1 MKGRALACFACLV
14 TALCASV
21 AASACRDR
29 AGARRVDFNVGYAS
43 SDALRAALAAQRVSV
58 VSRLPTLRIAR
69 IRLAPAAAAQMSR
82 LPGIRFVQRVTQRF
96 DAAEPGLQTATG
108 KNAAWEWQFTAAHE
122 DSVPDWVERAAS
134 AVTIAVVDTGADVS
148 APDIA
153 AKSPITFTPRTGTAD
168 VRDVVGHGTFV
179 AALAA
184 GSVSNGDGIAGFGGD
199 AKLMIVKA
207 GAGDGSLS
215 DVDEAAAITYAVD
228 HGARIINLSFGG
240 TTTSGTEKSAIAY
253 AAARGVLIVAAAG
266 NHYLSGDRAIYPAA
280 LLQPI
285 DSKGA
290 GGSGLAVGASTDSG
304 TRAAFSNTGTYLSL
318 AAPGDSV
325 FSAVAS
331 TSPASSF
338 PRVALPGSL
347 GGLYGYGS
355 GTSFA
360 APEVAGAAALV
371 MAANPLLS
379 AEDVAQVLKQSA
391 SGRGQWTPDLGYGV
405 LDVDSAV
412 QVARGAPPQVAPTGL
427 KLVARIAHHRVTLA
441 ASLSSVA
448 PGISIAGR
456 SVVFDRYN
464 ATRKIWK
471 PVKTVPTRADGRA
484 VLTLSQPTMSIKLRA
499 RWNGA
504 SDLAPAASKA
514 VTVKGR

>member
-1 MKGRALACFACLV
+1 
-14 TALCASV
+14 
-21 AASACRDR
+21 
-29 AGARRVDFNVGYAS
+29 
-43 SDALRAALAAQRVSV
+43 
-58 VSRLPTLRIAR
+58 
-69 IRLAPAAAAQMSR
+69 
-82 LPGIRFVQRVTQRF
+82 
-96 DAAEPGLQTATG
+96 
-108 KNAAWEWQFTAAHE
+108 
-122 DSVPDWVERAAS
+122 
-134 AVTIAVVDTGADVS
+134 
-148 APDIA
+148 
-153 AKSPITFTPRTGTAD
+153 
-168 VRDVVGHGTFV
+168 VRDNVGHGTFV

-184 GSVSNGDGIAGFGGD
+184 GSVSNGEGIAGFGGD

-207 GAGDGSLS
+207 GAGDGSIS

-240 TTTSGTEKSAIAY
+240 KTTSSTEKDAIAY

-266 NHYLSGDRAIYPAA
+266 NHYLSGDPVIYPAA
-280 LLQPI
+280 LVQPI

-318 AAPGDSV
+318 AAPGDGV

-338 PRVALPGSL
+338 PRVTLPGSL
-347 GGLYGYGS
+347 RGLYGYGS

-379 AEDVAQVLKQSA
+379 AQDVAQALKQSA
-391 SGRGQWTPDLGYGV
+391 SGHGQWTPELGYGV

-412 QVARGAPPQVAPTGL
+412 QLARGGLPDVSPTGL
-427 KLVARIAHHRVTLA
+427 KLVARVAHRRVTLA
-441 ASLSSVA
+441 ASLSSLD

-464 ATRKIWK
+464 AVRKTWT
-471 PVKTVPTRADGRA
+471 PLQTVSTRADGRA
-484 VLTLSQPTMSIKLRA
+484 VLTLSQPRTSIKVRA
-499 RWNGA
+499 RWIGT
-504 SDLAPAASKA
+504 SDLGPAASKP
-514 VTVKGR
+514 VTVTGR